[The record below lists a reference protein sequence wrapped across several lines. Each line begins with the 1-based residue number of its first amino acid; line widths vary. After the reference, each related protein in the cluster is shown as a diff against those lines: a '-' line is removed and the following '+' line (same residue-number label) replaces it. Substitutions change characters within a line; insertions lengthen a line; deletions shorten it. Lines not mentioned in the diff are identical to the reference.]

1 MNLETTGFKLW
12 IEVQVKKTTTAPPTT
27 RQAMAPAESSLGPI
41 GRSAGTGRRCAGSCA
56 EWKEVPWLEIVAV
69 E

>member
-27 RQAMAPAESSLGPI
+27 RQAMAPAESRLGAD
-41 GRSAGTGRRCAGSCA
+41 RSIRRNRATLCG
-56 EWKEVPWLEIVAV
+56 
-69 E
+69 